1 MSHLK
6 NSCLFVLMMCTLI
19 GCTEIYSPT
28 IDSKTEALVVEG
40 LITDTTGPFNIN
52 LSKAVLYSSD
62 SVSTSN
68 TVLGANLTVTD
79 NENHTF
85 QLIEAGNGNYTLPST
100 FKGKTGNSY
109 ILHIETKDG
118 NIYESNPQK
127 LMPPQTYDSIR
138 GLFTSNGFIGWN
150 NQLENVNGGEIFVD
164 LFKNVP
170 KGDSIPLCRFKPNVT
185 IQYEYNVLVK
195 DTTNWNWVYNDW
207 QTFQLNSN
215 ENITEDI
222 STSNSDVIK
231 NHSIGVV
238 PIDMSSYGLYP
249 DHPIVY
255 FFYYLRIEQYTL
267 NRDSYNFYKNANSQ
281 LAANGKIF
289 DPVTAQ
295 LYGNL
300 KCINNSSKI
309 VLGLFEVS
317 SVTKSAALV
326 IQGPYSKIV
335 LVNTVPYVDIPTI
348 GTTHYKVWTN
358 IVLPMPQN
366 DPDYNSTIPAWWW
379 HF

>member
-1 MSHLK
+1 
-6 NSCLFVLMMCTLI
+6 
-19 GCTEIYSPT
+19 
-28 IDSKTEALVVEG
+28 
-40 LITDTTGPFNIN
+40 
-52 LSKAVLYSSD
+52 
-62 SVSTSN
+62 
-68 TVLGANLTVTD
+68 
-79 NENHTF
+79 
-85 QLIEAGNGNYTLPST
+85 
-100 FKGKTGNSY
+100 
-109 ILHIETKDG
+109 
-118 NIYESNPQK
+118 
-127 LMPPQTYDSIR
+127 
-138 GLFTSNGFIGWN
+138 
-150 NQLENVNGGEIFVD
+150 
-164 LFKNVP
+164 
-170 KGDSIPLCRFKPNVT
+170 
-185 IQYEYNVLVK
+185 
-195 DTTNWNWVYNDW
+195 
-207 QTFQLNSN
+207 
-215 ENITEDI
+215 
-222 STSNSDVIK
+222 
-231 NHSIGVV
+231 
-238 PIDMSSYGLYP
+238 MSSYGLYP

-358 IVLPMPQN
+358 IVLPMPQMN
-366 DPDYNSTIPAWWW
+366 PDYNSYNSSLVVA
-379 HF
+379 FLKNK